1 MDPAHLKAVP
11 VFSTIDPAVLSDLA
25 GIVEEKSFVDG
36 GTVFKEG
43 EEGDAMYAIL
53 SGAVKIVKM
62 IDPQKGLTKDL
73 AILTTGDF
81 FGEMS
86 LIDKSPRSASVV
98 SLGSANLVRVSR
110 QAFQDLL
117 QKSSITAANLL
128 FGIIQTVSGR
138 LRQTNAELVTLY
150 ETGKTIGEA
159 QQLQDILTVVFR
171 RLLTS
176 TGAQCGFFVLRNDLA
191 GGLEIRESEGYP
203 AGQSALSKLVEERG
217 LVGRVFREGTAL
229 LIADLESDDR
239 VSKDDLEGYET
250 PSMMFV
256 PLHAQEK
263 VLGIL
268 VLGHPAK
275 SKFTPN
281 HLNLCMG
288 VATQTAQAVLNA
300 RHREEESARSKLHRH
315 YVKF

>member
-1 MDPAHLKAVP
+1 MDVAHLHAVP
-11 VFSTIDPAVLSDLA
+11 IFSTIEPEILA
-25 GIVEEKSFVDG
+25 NLATIVEEKSYEDG

-53 SGAVKIVKM
+53 EGAVKIVKM

-73 AILTTGDF
+73 AILSAGDF

-86 LIDKSPRSASVV
+86 LIDKSPRSAAVV
-98 SLGSANLVRVSR
+98 SLGSSKLVRVSR

-117 QKSSITAANLL
+117 QKSSITAAKLL

-138 LRQTNAELVTLY
+138 LRQTNSELVTLY

-159 QQLQDILTVVFR
+159 QQLQDIVTVVFR
-171 RLLTS
+171 RLLVS
-176 TGAQCGFFVLRNDLA
+176 TGASCGMFVLKNELA

-203 AGQSALSKLVEERG
+203 AGKAALLKLVEEKG
-217 LVGRVFREGTAL
+217 LVGKVFRDGTAM

-239 VSKDDLEGYET
+239 FSKDDLEGYET
-250 PSMMFV
+250 PSMVFV
-256 PLHAQEK
+256 PLHTQDR
-263 VLGIL
+263 VLGVL
-268 VLGHPAK
+268 VLGHTAK

-288 VATQTAQAVLNA
+288 VAAQTAQAVLNA
-300 RHREEESARSKLHRH
+300 RHKEEEAGRSKLHRH